1 MTWAI
6 RDGLGMVGG
15 LLFSYVASSHFDAH
29 VKEFR
34 LVADVLNDVGLT
46 LDMALPVVLSW
57 TSWFSSP
64 GWTGVSYLPSTYLVL
79 TSLSTLCKV
88 ACGISAGELVVYC
101 CVAFI
106 ICILLSP
113 QLTTDLALGATKGN
127 ITDHFSISGNRAD
140 VSAKESTQETLVS
153 LIGMALG
160 VWLSKWLQTLEKLN
174 KSAACINDEY
184 TCDNPNATT
193 SDSSITAML
202 TDVQSISWI
211 IFIVLTVIHVWANY
225 VGVQRLH
232 LRTLN
237 RARARIALQSYIET
251 CGTWVLSGDKC
262 ISNGI
267 SIMSNMLPPSPSEIS
282 EPLWKSII
290 SMFNNG
296 NVHLGMRVRDL
307 VKRTNQRSKEE
318 WSFIYDQFKHDNYM
332 VFVESDD
339 VYVMMRMGASESDEL
354 RAFLTAHVLQWCIE
368 RDDFPS
374 DTMERQK
381 HRRENLVAR

>member
-1 MTWAI
+1 MALRKRNFVGQLENIYLLYPHTVAPGYLEYQFYDSLQGLSSYLRGVVSTTAVLSAAGVGDAAATAMSAAMTWAI

-57 TSWFSSP
+57 TR
-64 GWTGVSYLPSTYLVL
+64 
-79 TSLSTLCKV
+79 
-88 ACGISAGELVVYC
+88 
-101 CVAFI
+101 
-106 ICILLSP
+106 
-113 QLTTDLALGATKGN
+113 ATKGN

-160 VWLSKWLQTLEKLN
+160 VWLSNLDSHSRVGELRR
-174 KSAACINDEY
+174 SATIASTNIEPS
-184 TCDNPNATT
+184 TCTN
-193 SDSSITAML
+193 SIAVVHR
-202 TDVQSISWI
+202 D
-211 IFIVLTVIHVWANY
+211 F
-225 VGVQRLH
+225 
-232 LRTLN
+232 
-237 RARARIALQSYIET
+237 
-251 CGTWVLSGDKC
+251 
-262 ISNGI
+262 
-267 SIMSNMLPPSPSEIS
+267 PSEVS

-296 NVHLGMRVRDL
+296 NVHLGMR
-307 VKRTNQRSKEE
+307 
-318 WSFIYDQFKHDNYM
+318 
-332 VFVESDD
+332 SDD

-381 HRRENLVAR
+381 HRRENLVARSNTIVQHLVTTKKNNIKTDIDLHRTLYEHGWDMARLYLGFSPWRLPQLLSNTGSAKLLMKQKQSITT